1 MGKFFIYLFI
11 FFSENSKDY
20 NSHFFYSGRAN
31 NRLLQP
37 FITLSLISHKVEQEV
52 LIVFFLKISHL
63 SILCYYLVAKSSL
76 TLLQSVNCSPTGSS
90 VHGISQ
96 ARILDWVGISFSRG
110 YPRSRD
116 WMHIPCNG
124 RRILYF
130 WATGKAQ
137 QNNTM

>member
-96 ARILDWVGISFSRG
+96 ARILEWVAISFSRG
-110 YPRSRD
+110 SSQTKDGTCISCTDR
-116 WMHIPCNG
+116 W
-124 RRILYF
+124 ILYH
-130 WATGKAQ
+130 
-137 QNNTM
+137 